1 MIFAIAKP
9 IEGTTKG
16 LVTNCFGIQD
26 CGSEASE
33 QSRALE
39 SHYMET
45 YKVKLCWWAEYKG
58 TLCAGHQ
65 ARTVSDWKANLWTD
79 AYIWSSYH
87 LPQTG
92 PPGL

>member
-45 YKVKLCWWAEYKG
+45 YKVKLC
-58 TLCAGHQ
+58 
-65 ARTVSDWKANLWTD
+65 
-79 AYIWSSYH
+79 
-87 LPQTG
+87 
-92 PPGL
+92 